1 MPGLLQNAVVSHR
14 LIEPLC
20 DVRLVR
26 KRLEEGNHVLLFLPT
41 ALDRG
46 PMFNLSGS
54 GDGGK
59 SIRFV
64 RLRVFTQTLQER
76 FARVDREACGRC
88 FDHILAPLH
97 GHLVDGISF
106 HIEER
111 PPEEPVAGGEN
122 GVFRDFNIDKAQFAQ
137 LFGEKF
143 RELVDAVAKQIAAVK
158 PADVEALLASDM
170 GGKTV
175 ETYIQEQ
182 VAVIGEKISVRR
194 FMVYEANGFVETYI
208 HMGGTMGVMLAF
220 DGEPT
225 EAAKAVAHDVAL
237 HVAFAKP
244 RYMTEAEVSAE
255 TLEKEKAILLQEVIN
270 EGKPQNIA
278 EKFVKDDKVTVAQV
292 LAKAGAGVSL
302 KQFCFFVRGEGLEKK
317 SEDLQEEVAKQV
329 EAMKK

>member
-1 MPGLLQNAVVSHR
+1 MA
-14 LIEPLC
+14 EFTAK
-20 DVRLVR
+20 DVMKLREQTGAGMMDC
-26 KRLEEGNHVLLFLPT
+26 KR
-41 ALDRG
+41 A
-46 PMFNLSGS
+46 
-54 GDGGK
+54 
-59 SIRFV
+59 
-64 RLRVFTQTLQER
+64 
-76 FARVDREACGRC
+76 
-88 FDHILAPLH
+88 
-97 GHLVDGISF
+97 LVDADGDMDRAADLLRERGIAKAAKRASKIAAEGIVYALVEGKTGVLVEVNCESDF
-106 HIEER
+106 
-111 PPEEPVAGGEN
+111 VA
-122 GVFRDFNIDKAQFAQ
+122 K
-137 LFGEKF
+137 GEKF

-220 DGEPT
+220 DGEST

-278 EKFVKDDKVTVAQV
+278 EKIVLGKIKKFYEENCLMDQKFVKDDKVTVAQV